1 MIVVLIL
8 FFLGIPC
15 SFAMMIVCI
24 PYFLSDQYIQATV
37 VAQKLLASCESQSLM
52 AIPFFIT
59 AGAIM
64 NYSGISEKLMEFADG
79 LVGHLT
85 GGLGH
90 VNVLIS
96 TLMGGVSGSGAAD
109 CAMECKILVP
119 EMLKY
124 GYSKPYSAAITAAT
138 ACITPIIPPGINL
151 VLFACLCECSVG
163 RLLAAGYIP
172 GFLLCIAFMVLNHF
186 ISKKRGYV
194 GGRKKMMEGKKLVKI
209 FLSSLWALFLPF
221 GLIML
226 LRFGVCTATEGGVM
240 MAFYS
245 IFVGKFVYKKLDLRR
260 MPQILLEAVNSTAP
274 VMMILCAANLFSYYM
289 SWENVPSTLTKL
301 LLTLTGNK
309 YLFLLLCNILFLII
323 GCFMDAMAAMIVIAP
338 LLAPVVRALDI
349 NIIHFGLMMCFN
361 VGLAAITP
369 PFGTYIFLV
378 SGLLKMKTSE
388 MIRDLWPFIGVAIV
402 VLLLVTYVPWF
413 STFIPDLMY
422 GSVGYGR
429 AYKDQ
434 RA

>member
-15 SFAMMIVCI
+15 SFAMMLVCI
-24 PYFLSDQYIQATV
+24 PYFLSDPYIQATV
-37 VAQKLLASCESQSLM
+37 ITQKLLASCESQSLM

-64 NYSGISEKLMEFADG
+64 NYSGISEKLMEFADA

-274 VMMILCAANLFSYYM
+274 VMLILCAANLFSYYM

-309 YLFLLLCNILFLII
+309 YLFLLLCNILFLLI

-388 MIRDLWPFIGVAIV
+388 MIRDLWPFIGVAII

-422 GSVGYGR
+422 GTM
-429 AYKDQ
+429 
-434 RA
+434 

>member
-226 LRFGVCTATEGGVM
+226 LRFGVCTAPEGGVM

-274 VMMILCAANLFSYYM
+274 VMLILCAANLFSYYM

-309 YLFLLLCNILFLII
+309 YLFLLLCNILFLLI

-388 MIRDLWPFIGVAIV
+388 MIRDLWPFIGVAII

-422 GSVGYGR
+422 GTM
-429 AYKDQ
+429 
-434 RA
+434 

>member
-1 MIVVLIL
+1 MTAWPMLVVLAL
-8 FFLGIPC
+8 FFLGVPC

-138 ACITPIIPPGINL
+138 AVITPIIPPGINL
-151 VLFACLCECSVG
+151 ILFACLCECSVG
-163 RLLAAGYIP
+163 RLLASGYLP
-172 GFLLCIAFMVLNHF
+172 GLLLCVAFMVTNHI

-194 GGRKKMMEGKKLVKI
+194 GGRKRMMEGRKLFKL

-245 IFVGKFVYKKLDLRR
+245 IFVGKFVYKKLDFKR

-289 SWENVPSTLTKL
+289 SWENVPSTLTNAL
-301 LLTLTGNK
+301 LNLTSNK
-309 YLFLLLCNILFLII
+309 YVFLILCNILFLVI

-338 LLAPVVRALDI
+338 LLAPVVRALGID
-349 NIIHFGLMMCFN
+349 IIHFGLVMCFN
-361 VGLAAITP
+361 CGLAAITP

-378 SGLLKMKTSE
+378 SGILKMKTGD
-388 MIRDLWPFIGVAIV
+388 MIRDLWPFIGIAVIV
-402 VLLLVTYVPWF
+402 LILVTYVPWF
-413 STFIPDLMY
+413 STFIPNLMY
-422 GSVGYGR
+422 GTL
-429 AYKDQ
+429 
-434 RA
+434 

>member
-1 MIVVLIL
+1 MTVWPMIVVLIL

-274 VMMILCAANLFSYYM
+274 VMLILCAANLFSYYM

-309 YLFLLLCNILFLII
+309 YLFLLLCNILFLLI

-388 MIRDLWPFIGVAIV
+388 MIRDLWPFIGVAII

-422 GSVGYGR
+422 GTM
-429 AYKDQ
+429 
-434 RA
+434 

>member
-1 MIVVLIL
+1 MGSMTVWPIFVLLGL
-8 FFLGIPC
+8 FFLGVPC
-15 SFAMMIVCI
+15 SFAMMIVTI
-24 PYFLSDQYIQATV
+24 PYFLSDPYIQATV
-37 VAQKLLASCESQSLM
+37 IAQKLIANCESSSLL
-52 AIPFFIT
+52 AVPFFIT
-59 AGAIM
+59 AGAFM

-90 VNVLIS
+90 VNVLLS
-96 TLMGGVSGSGAAD
+96 TLMGGISGSGAAD
-109 CAMECKILVP
+109 SAMECKVLVP

-138 ACITPIIPPGINL
+138 SCITPIIPPGINL

-163 RLLAAGYIP
+163 RLLAAGYLP
-172 GFLLCIAFMVLNHF
+172 GFMLCLGMMLVNHM
-186 ISKKRGYV
+186 ISKKRGYT
-194 GGRKKMMEGKKLVKI
+194 GHREKMMPLKDLGKL

-226 LRFGVCTATEGGVM
+226 LRFGVCTPTEGGVL

-245 IFVGKFVYKKLDLRR
+245 IFVGKFIYKKLDLRKT
-260 MPQILLEAVNSTAP
+260 PQILLEAVNSMAP
-274 VMMILCAANLFSYYM
+274 PLLVLSAASLFSYYM
-289 SWENVPSTLTKL
+289 TWETMPSKLTML
-301 LLTLTGNK
+301 LMNFADHK
-309 YLFLLLCNILFLII
+309 ILFLFLCNILFLII

-338 LLAPVVRALDI
+338 LLAPVVRAMGID
-349 NIIHFGLMMCFN
+349 IIHFGLMMCLN

-378 SGLLKMKTSE
+378 SGILKMKAAD
-388 MIRDLWPFIGVAIV
+388 MIRELWPFIGIAVL

-413 STFIPDLMY
+413 SLVIPNLMY
-422 GSVGYGR
+422 GVAG
-429 AYKDQ
+429 
-434 RA
+434 

>member
-1 MIVVLIL
+1 MTVWPMIVVLIL

-172 GFLLCIAFMVLNHF
+172 GFLLCIAFMVINHF

-274 VMMILCAANLFSYYM
+274 VMLILCAANLFSYYM

-388 MIRDLWPFIGVAIV
+388 MIRDLWPFIGVAII

-422 GSVGYGR
+422 GTM
-429 AYKDQ
+429 
-434 RA
+434 

>member
-1 MIVVLIL
+1 MTLWPIFVVLAL
-8 FFLGIPC
+8 FFLGVPC

-24 PYFLSDQYIQATV
+24 PYFLSDPYISATV
-37 VAQKLLASCESQSLM
+37 IAQKLLAQCESQSLM

-59 AGAIM
+59 AGSIM

-96 TLMGGVSGSGAAD
+96 TLMGGISGSGAAD

-151 VLFACLCECSVG
+151 ILFACMCECSVG
-163 RLLAAGYIP
+163 RLLAAGYLP
-172 GFLLCIAFMVLNHF
+172 GILLAVAFMVLNYVV
-186 ISKKRGYV
+186 SKKRGYV
-194 GGRKKMMEGKKLVKI
+194 GGREKMMPAKKLI
-209 FLSSLWALFLPF
+209 RLFFSAAWALFLPF
-221 GLIML
+221 GLLML
-226 LRFGVCTATEGGVM
+226 LRFGVCTPTEGGVM
-240 MAFYS
+240 MAFYAL
-245 IFVGKFVYKKLDLRR
+245 FVGKFIYKKLKLRQL
-260 MPQILLEAVNSTAP
+260 PKILLEAVNSTAP

-289 SWENVPSTLTKL
+289 SWETIPTQLTNL
-301 LLTLTGNK
+301 LLSLTSNK
-309 YLFLLLCNILFLII
+309 YVFLILCNILFLII

-338 LLAPVVRALDI
+338 LLAPVVRALGID
-349 NIIHFGLMMCFN
+349 IIHFGLMMCFN
-361 VGLAAITP
+361 CGLAAITP
-369 PFGTYIFLV
+369 PFGTYIFMV
-378 SGLLKMKTSE
+378 SGLLKMKTAD
-388 MIRDLWPFIGVAIV
+388 MIREIWPFIGVAIV

-413 STFIPDLMY
+413 STFIPALMY
-422 GSVGYGR
+422 GTG
-429 AYKDQ
+429 
-434 RA
+434 

>member
-1 MIVVLIL
+1 MLVVLAL
-8 FFLGIPC
+8 FFLGVPC

-138 ACITPIIPPGINL
+138 AVITPIIPPGINL
-151 VLFACLCECSVG
+151 ILFACLCECSVG
-163 RLLAAGYIP
+163 RLLASGYLP
-172 GFLLCIAFMVLNHF
+172 GLLLCVAFMVTNHI

-194 GGRKKMMEGKKLVKI
+194 GGRKRMMEGRKLFKL

-245 IFVGKFVYKKLDLRR
+245 IFVGKFVYKKLDFKR
-260 MPQILLEAVNSTAP
+260 MPQILVEAVNSTAP

-289 SWENVPSTLTKL
+289 SWENVPSTLTNAL
-301 LLTLTGNK
+301 LNLTSNK
-309 YLFLLLCNILFLII
+309 YVFLILCNILFLVI

-338 LLAPVVRALDI
+338 LLAPVVRALGID
-349 NIIHFGLMMCFN
+349 IIHFGLVMCFN
-361 VGLAAITP
+361 CGLAAITP

-378 SGLLKMKTSE
+378 SGILKMKTGD
-388 MIRDLWPFIGVAIV
+388 MIRDLWPFIGIAVIV
-402 VLLLVTYVPWF
+402 LILVTYVPWF
-413 STFIPDLMY
+413 STFIPNLMY
-422 GSVGYGR
+422 GTL
-429 AYKDQ
+429 
-434 RA
+434 

>member
-194 GGRKKMMEGKKLVKI
+194 GSRKKMMEGKKLVKI
-209 FLSSLWALFLPF
+209 FLSSLWAQFLPF

-274 VMMILCAANLFSYYM
+274 VMLILCAANLFSYYM

-309 YLFLLLCNILFLII
+309 YLFLLLCNILFLLI

-388 MIRDLWPFIGVAIV
+388 MIRDLWPFIGVAII

-422 GSVGYGR
+422 GTM
-429 AYKDQ
+429 
-434 RA
+434 

>member
-15 SFAMMIVCI
+15 SFAMMLVCI
-24 PYFLSDQYIQATV
+24 PYFLSDPYIQATV
-37 VAQKLLASCESQSLM
+37 ITQKLLASCESQSLM

-172 GFLLCIAFMVLNHF
+172 GFLLCIAFMVINHF

-274 VMMILCAANLFSYYM
+274 VMLILCAANLFSYYM

-388 MIRDLWPFIGVAIV
+388 MIRDLWPFIGVAII

-422 GSVGYGR
+422 GTM
-429 AYKDQ
+429 
-434 RA
+434 

>member
-1 MIVVLIL
+1 MTLWPVVVVLIL

-15 SFAMMIVCI
+15 SFAMMMVCI
-24 PYFLSDQYIQATV
+24 PYFLSDPYISATV
-37 VAQKLLASCESQSLM
+37 ITQKLLASCESQSLM

-59 AGAIM
+59 AGSIM

-79 LVGHLT
+79 LVGHMT

-96 TLMGGVSGSGAAD
+96 TLMGGISGSGAAD

-151 VLFACLCECSVG
+151 ILFACMCECSVG
-163 RLLAAGYIP
+163 RLLAAGYLP
-172 GFLLCIAFMVLNHF
+172 GILLAIAFLLLNYYT
-186 ISKKRGYV
+186 SKRRGYV
-194 GGRKKMMEGKKLVKI
+194 GARKSMMAPRQLARL
-209 FLSSLWALFLPF
+209 FLQTLWALFLPF

-226 LRFGVCTATEGGVM
+226 LRAGVCTPTEGGVM

-245 IFVGKFVYKKLDLRR
+245 LFVGKFIYKKLRLRQL
-260 MPQILLEAVNSTAP
+260 PKILLEAVTSTAP

-289 SWENVPSTLTKL
+289 SWETIPSKLTEFL
-301 LLTLTGNK
+301 LALTSNK
-309 YLFLLLCNILFLII
+309 YLFLLLCNMLFLIV

-338 LLAPVVRALDI
+338 LLAPVVRALGID
-349 NIIHFGLMMCFN
+349 IIHFGLMMCFN

-369 PFGTYIFLV
+369 PFGTYIFMV
-378 SGLLKMKTSE
+378 SGLLKMKTAD
-388 MIRDLWPFIGVAIV
+388 MIREIWPFIGVAIL

-413 STFIPDLMY
+413 STVIPNLMY
-422 GSVGYGR
+422 GT
-429 AYKDQ
+429 A
-434 RA
+434 

>member
-1 MIVVLIL
+1 MTVWPMIVVLIL

-194 GGRKKMMEGKKLVKI
+194 GGRKKMMEGKKLIKI

-245 IFVGKFVYKKLDLRR
+245 IFVGKFVYKKLDLRKL
-260 MPQILLEAVNSTAP
+260 PQILLEAVNSTAP

-289 SWENVPSTLTKL
+289 SWENVPSTLTKM

-309 YLFLLLCNILFLII
+309 YVFLLLCNILFLII

-388 MIRDLWPFIGVAIV
+388 MIKELWPFIGVAII

-422 GSVGYGR
+422 GSV
-429 AYKDQ
+429 
-434 RA
+434 

>member
-15 SFAMMIVCI
+15 AFAMMIVCI
-24 PYFLSDQYIQATV
+24 PYFLSDKYIQATV

-274 VMMILCAANLFSYYM
+274 VMLILCAANLFSYYM

-309 YLFLLLCNILFLII
+309 YLFLLLCNILFLLI

-422 GSVGYGR
+422 GSV
-429 AYKDQ
+429 
-434 RA
+434 

>member
-1 MIVVLIL
+1 MTLWPIVAVLVL

-15 SFAMMIVCI
+15 SFAMMMVCI
-24 PYFLSDQYIQATV
+24 PYFLSDPYISATV
-37 VAQKLLASCESQSLM
+37 ITQKMLASCESQSLM

-59 AGAIM
+59 AGSIM

-96 TLMGGVSGSGAAD
+96 TLMGGISGSGAAD

-151 VLFACLCECSVG
+151 ILFACMCECSVG
-163 RLLAAGYIP
+163 RLLAAGYLP
-172 GFLLCIAFMVLNHF
+172 GILLAIAFLLLNYY

-194 GGRKKMMEGKKLVKI
+194 GARKSMMPPRQLARL
-209 FLSSLWALFLPF
+209 FLQTLWALFLPF

-226 LRFGVCTATEGGVM
+226 LRAGVCTPTEGGVM

-245 IFVGKFVYKKLDLRR
+245 LFVGKFIYKKLRLRQLP
-260 MPQILLEAVNSTAP
+260 MILLEAVTSTAP

-289 SWENVPSTLTKL
+289 SWETIPTKL
-301 LLTLTGNK
+301 TEFLLGLTGNK
-309 YLFLLLCNILFLII
+309 YLFLLLCNILFLVI

-338 LLAPVVRALDI
+338 LLAPVVRALGID
-349 NIIHFGLMMCFN
+349 IIHFGLMMCFN

-369 PFGTYIFLV
+369 PFGTYIFMV
-378 SGLLKMKTSE
+378 SGLLKMKTAD
-388 MIRDLWPFIGVAIV
+388 MIREIWAFIGVAII

-413 STFIPDLMY
+413 STVIPNLMY
-422 GSVGYGR
+422 GT
-429 AYKDQ
+429 A
-434 RA
+434 

>member
-15 SFAMMIVCI
+15 SFAMMLVCI
-24 PYFLSDQYIQATV
+24 PYFLSDPYIQATV
-37 VAQKLLASCESQSLM
+37 ITQKLLASCESQSLM

-209 FLSSLWALFLPF
+209 FLSSLWELFLPF

-274 VMMILCAANLFSYYM
+274 VMLILCAANLFSYYM

-301 LLTLTGNK
+301 LLTLTSNK
-309 YLFLLLCNILFLII
+309 YLFLLLCNILFLLI

-388 MIRDLWPFIGVAIV
+388 MIRDLWPFIGVAII

-422 GSVGYGR
+422 GTM
-429 AYKDQ
+429 
-434 RA
+434 

>member
-1 MIVVLIL
+1 MI
-8 FFLGIPC
+8 
-15 SFAMMIVCI
+15 
-24 PYFLSDQYIQATV
+24 
-37 VAQKLLASCESQSLM
+37 
-52 AIPFFIT
+52 
-59 AGAIM
+59 
-64 NYSGISEKLMEFADG
+64 
-79 LVGHLT
+79 
-85 GGLGH
+85 
-90 VNVLIS
+90 
-96 TLMGGVSGSGAAD
+96 
-109 CAMECKILVP
+109 
-119 EMLKY
+119 
-124 GYSKPYSAAITAAT
+124 
-138 ACITPIIPPGINL
+138 
-151 VLFACLCECSVG
+151 
-163 RLLAAGYIP
+163 
-172 GFLLCIAFMVLNHF
+172 LNHF

-289 SWENVPSTLTKL
+289 SWENVPSTLTKM
-301 LLTLTGNK
+301 LLTLTSNK
-309 YLFLLLCNILFLII
+309 YVFLLLCNILFLII

-388 MIRDLWPFIGVAIV
+388 MIRDLWPFIGVALIV
-402 VLLLVTYVPWF
+402 LMLVTYVPWF
-413 STFIPDLMY
+413 STFIPNLMY
-422 GSVGYGR
+422 GSV
-429 AYKDQ
+429 
-434 RA
+434 

>member
-37 VAQKLLASCESQSLM
+37 VAQRLLASCESQSLM

-138 ACITPIIPPGINL
+138 ACITPIIPPEINL

-274 VMMILCAANLFSYYM
+274 VMLILCAANLFSYYM

-309 YLFLLLCNILFLII
+309 YLFLLLCNILFLLI

-388 MIRDLWPFIGVAIV
+388 MIRDLWPFIGVAII

-422 GSVGYGR
+422 GTM
-429 AYKDQ
+429 
-434 RA
+434 

>member
-8 FFLGIPC
+8 FLLGIPC
-15 SFAMMIVCI
+15 SFAMMLVCI
-24 PYFLSDQYIQATV
+24 PYFLSDPYIQATV
-37 VAQKLLASCESQSLM
+37 ITQKLLASCESQSLM

-96 TLMGGVSGSGAAD
+96 TMMGGVYGSGAAD

-274 VMMILCAANLFSYYM
+274 VMLILCAANLFSYYM

-388 MIRDLWPFIGVAIV
+388 MIRDLWPFIGVAII

-422 GSVGYGR
+422 GTM
-429 AYKDQ
+429 
-434 RA
+434 

>member
-15 SFAMMIVCI
+15 SFAMMLVCI
-24 PYFLSDQYIQATV
+24 PYFLSDPYIQATV
-37 VAQKLLASCESQSLM
+37 ITQKLLASCESQSLM

-109 CAMECKILVP
+109 CAIECKILVP

-274 VMMILCAANLFSYYM
+274 VMLILCAANLFSYYM

-309 YLFLLLCNILFLII
+309 YLFLLLCNILFLLI

-388 MIRDLWPFIGVAIV
+388 MIRDLWPFIGVAII

-422 GSVGYGR
+422 GTM
-429 AYKDQ
+429 
-434 RA
+434 

>member
-15 SFAMMIVCI
+15 SFAMMLVCI
-24 PYFLSDQYIQATV
+24 PYFLSDPYIQATV
-37 VAQKLLASCESQSLM
+37 ITQKLLASCESQSLM

-119 EMLKY
+119 ELLKY

-274 VMMILCAANLFSYYM
+274 VMLILCAANLFSYYM

-309 YLFLLLCNILFLII
+309 YLFLLLCNILFLLI

-388 MIRDLWPFIGVAIV
+388 MIRDLWPFIGVAII

-422 GSVGYGR
+422 GTM
-429 AYKDQ
+429 
-434 RA
+434 

>member
-1 MIVVLIL
+1 MLVVLAL
-8 FFLGIPC
+8 FFLGVPC

-138 ACITPIIPPGINL
+138 AVITPIIPPGINL
-151 VLFACLCECSVG
+151 ILFACLCECSVG
-163 RLLAAGYIP
+163 RLLASGYLP
-172 GFLLCIAFMVLNHF
+172 GLLLCVAFMVTNHI

-194 GGRKKMMEGKKLVKI
+194 GGRKRMMEGRKLFKL

-245 IFVGKFVYKKLDLRR
+245 IFVGKFVYKKLDFKR

-289 SWENVPSTLTKL
+289 SWENVPSTLTNAL
-301 LLTLTGNK
+301 LNLTSNK
-309 YLFLLLCNILFLII
+309 YVFLILCNILFLVI

-338 LLAPVVRALDI
+338 LLAPVVRALGID
-349 NIIHFGLMMCFN
+349 IIHFGLVMCFN
-361 VGLAAITP
+361 CGLAAITP

-378 SGLLKMKTSE
+378 
-388 MIRDLWPFIGVAIV
+388 
-402 VLLLVTYVPWF
+402 
-413 STFIPDLMY
+413 
-422 GSVGYGR
+422 
-429 AYKDQ
+429 
-434 RA
+434 

>member
-1 MIVVLIL
+1 MTVWPMIVVLIL

-194 GGRKKMMEGKKLVKI
+194 GGRKKMMEGKKLIKI

-245 IFVGKFVYKKLDLRR
+245 IFVGKFVYKKLELRR
-260 MPQILLEAVNSTAP
+260 LPQILLEAVNSTAP
-274 VMMILCAANLFSYYM
+274 VMLILCAANLFSYYM

-388 MIRDLWPFIGVAIV
+388 MIKELWPFIGVALI

-422 GSVGYGR
+422 GTM
-429 AYKDQ
+429 
-434 RA
+434 

>member
-15 SFAMMIVCI
+15 SFAMMLVCI
-24 PYFLSDQYIQATV
+24 PYFLSDPYIQATV
-37 VAQKLLASCESQSLM
+37 ITQKLLASCESQSLM

-163 RLLAAGYIP
+163 RLLAAGYVP
-172 GFLLCIAFMVLNHF
+172 GFLLCIAFMILNHF

-274 VMMILCAANLFSYYM
+274 VMLILCAANLFSYYM

-309 YLFLLLCNILFLII
+309 YLFLLLCNVLFLLI

-388 MIRDLWPFIGVAIV
+388 MIRDLWPFIGVAII

-422 GSVGYGR
+422 GTM
-429 AYKDQ
+429 
-434 RA
+434 

>member
-194 GGRKKMMEGKKLVKI
+194 GGRKKMMEGKKLIKI

-245 IFVGKFVYKKLDLRR
+245 IFVGKFVYKKLDLRKL
-260 MPQILLEAVNSTAP
+260 PQILLEAVNSTAP

-289 SWENVPSTLTKL
+289 SWENVPSTLTKM

-309 YLFLLLCNILFLII
+309 YVFLLLCNILFLII

-402 VLLLVTYVPWF
+402 VLLLITYVPWF

-422 GSVGYGR
+422 GSV
-429 AYKDQ
+429 
-434 RA
+434 

>member
-15 SFAMMIVCI
+15 SFAMMLVCI
-24 PYFLSDQYIQATV
+24 PYFLSDPYIQATV
-37 VAQKLLASCESQSLM
+37 ITQKLLASCESQSLM

-245 IFVGKFVYKKLDLRR
+245 IFVGKFVYKKLELRR
-260 MPQILLEAVNSTAP
+260 LPQILLEAVNSTAP
-274 VMMILCAANLFSYYM
+274 VMLILCAANLFSYYM

-388 MIRDLWPFIGVAIV
+388 MIRDLWPFIGVAII

-422 GSVGYGR
+422 GTM
-429 AYKDQ
+429 
-434 RA
+434 

>member
-1 MIVVLIL
+1 MTAWPMLVVLAL
-8 FFLGIPC
+8 FFLGVPC

-138 ACITPIIPPGINL
+138 AVITPIIPPGINL
-151 VLFACLCECSVG
+151 ILFACLCECSVG
-163 RLLAAGYIP
+163 RLLASGYLP
-172 GFLLCIAFMVLNHF
+172 GLLLCVAFMVTNHI

-194 GGRKKMMEGKKLVKI
+194 GGRKRMMEGRKLFKL

-245 IFVGKFVYKKLDLRR
+245 IFVGKFVYKKLDFKR
-260 MPQILLEAVNSTAP
+260 MPQILVEAVNSTAP

-289 SWENVPSTLTKL
+289 SWENVPSTLTNAL
-301 LLTLTGNK
+301 LNLTSNK
-309 YLFLLLCNILFLII
+309 YVFLILCNILFLVI

-338 LLAPVVRALDI
+338 LLAPVVRALGID
-349 NIIHFGLMMCFN
+349 IIHFGLVMCFN
-361 VGLAAITP
+361 CGLAAITP

-378 SGLLKMKTSE
+378 SGILKMKTGD
-388 MIRDLWPFIGVAIV
+388 MIRDLWPFIGIAVI

-413 STFIPDLMY
+413 STFIPNLMY
-422 GSVGYGR
+422 GTL
-429 AYKDQ
+429 
-434 RA
+434 

>member
-8 FFLGIPC
+8 FLLGIPC
-15 SFAMMIVCI
+15 SFAMMLVCI
-24 PYFLSDQYIQATV
+24 PYFLSDPYIQATV
-37 VAQKLLASCESQSLM
+37 ITQKLLASCESQSLM

-274 VMMILCAANLFSYYM
+274 VMLILCAATLFSYYM

-388 MIRDLWPFIGVAIV
+388 MIRDLWPFIGVAII

-422 GSVGYGR
+422 GTM
-429 AYKDQ
+429 
-434 RA
+434 

>member
-1 MIVVLIL
+1 MTVWPMIVVLIL

-194 GGRKKMMEGKKLVKI
+194 GGRKKMMEGKKLIKI

-245 IFVGKFVYKKLDLRR
+245 IFVGKFVYKKLDLRKL
-260 MPQILLEAVNSTAP
+260 PQILLEAVNSTAP

-289 SWENVPSTLTKL
+289 SWENVPSTLTKM

-309 YLFLLLCNILFLII
+309 YVFLLLCNILFLII

-388 MIRDLWPFIGVAIV
+388 MIRDLWPFIGVAII

-422 GSVGYGR
+422 GSV
-429 AYKDQ
+429 
-434 RA
+434 

>member
-1 MIVVLIL
+1 MTVWPMIVVLIL

-15 SFAMMIVCI
+15 SFAMMLVCI
-24 PYFLSDQYIQATV
+24 PYFLSDPYIQATV
-37 VAQKLLASCESQSLM
+37 ITQKLLASCESQSLM

-138 ACITPIIPPGINL
+138 GCITPIIPPGINL

-274 VMMILCAANLFSYYM
+274 VMLILCAANLFSYYM

-301 LLTLTGNK
+301 LLTLTSNK
-309 YLFLLLCNILFLII
+309 YLFLLLCNILFLLI

-388 MIRDLWPFIGVAIV
+388 MIRDLWPFIGVAII

-422 GSVGYGR
+422 GTM
-429 AYKDQ
+429 
-434 RA
+434 

>member
-1 MIVVLIL
+1 MTAWPMLVVLAL
-8 FFLGIPC
+8 FFLGVPC

-138 ACITPIIPPGINL
+138 AVITPIIPPGINL
-151 VLFACLCECSVG
+151 ILFACLCECSVG
-163 RLLAAGYIP
+163 RLLASGYLP
-172 GFLLCIAFMVLNHF
+172 GLLLCVAFMVTNHI

-194 GGRKKMMEGKKLVKI
+194 GGRKRMMEGRKLFKL

-245 IFVGKFVYKKLDLRR
+245 IFVGKFVYKKLDFKR

-289 SWENVPSTLTKL
+289 SWENVPSTLTNAL
-301 LLTLTGNK
+301 LNLMSNK
-309 YLFLLLCNILFLII
+309 YVFLILCNILFLVI

-338 LLAPVVRALDI
+338 LLAPVVRALGID
-349 NIIHFGLMMCFN
+349 IIHFGLVMCFN
-361 VGLAAITP
+361 CGLAAITP

-378 SGLLKMKTSE
+378 SGILKMKTGD
-388 MIRDLWPFIGVAIV
+388 MIRDLWPFIGIAVI

-413 STFIPDLMY
+413 STFIPNLMY
-422 GSVGYGR
+422 GTL
-429 AYKDQ
+429 
-434 RA
+434 

>member
-8 FFLGIPC
+8 FILGIPC

-172 GFLLCIAFMVLNHF
+172 GFLLCIAFMVINHF

-274 VMMILCAANLFSYYM
+274 VMLILCAANLFSYYM

-309 YLFLLLCNILFLII
+309 YLFLLLCNILFLLI

-388 MIRDLWPFIGVAIV
+388 MIRDLWPFIGVAII

-422 GSVGYGR
+422 GTM
-429 AYKDQ
+429 
-434 RA
+434 

>member
-8 FFLGIPC
+8 FLLGIPC
-15 SFAMMIVCI
+15 SFAMMLVCI
-24 PYFLSDQYIQATV
+24 PYFLSDPYIQATV
-37 VAQKLLASCESQSLM
+37 ITQKLLASCESQSLM

-138 ACITPIIPPGINL
+138 ACIMPIIPPGINL

-172 GFLLCIAFMVLNHF
+172 GFLLCISFMVLNHF

-274 VMMILCAANLFSYYM
+274 VMLILCAANLFSYYM

-388 MIRDLWPFIGVAIV
+388 MIRDLWPFIGVAII

-422 GSVGYGR
+422 GTM
-429 AYKDQ
+429 
-434 RA
+434 

>member
-15 SFAMMIVCI
+15 SFAMMLVCI
-24 PYFLSDQYIQATV
+24 PYFLSDPYIQATV
-37 VAQKLLASCESQSLM
+37 ITQKLLASCESQSLM

-209 FLSSLWALFLPF
+209 FLNSLWALFLPF

-274 VMMILCAANLFSYYM
+274 VMLILCAANLFSYYM

-309 YLFLLLCNILFLII
+309 YLFLLLCNILFLLI

-388 MIRDLWPFIGVAIV
+388 MIRDLWPFIGVAII

-422 GSVGYGR
+422 GTM
-429 AYKDQ
+429 
-434 RA
+434 

>member
-172 GFLLCIAFMVLNHF
+172 GSLLCIAFMVLNHF

-274 VMMILCAANLFSYYM
+274 VMLILCAANLFSYYM

-309 YLFLLLCNILFLII
+309 YLFLLLCNILFLLI

-388 MIRDLWPFIGVAIV
+388 MIRDLWPFIGVAII

-422 GSVGYGR
+422 GTM
-429 AYKDQ
+429 
-434 RA
+434 